1 MKVLHDKLGDKY
13 YKRKGVVEEVR
24 DAYTAIVRMLD
35 NDDRIKIDQAHLETV
50 IPALGKALLL
60 MMNGLSLCHV
70 LQAQLYTFNS
80 V

>member
-24 DAYTAIVRMLD
+24 DTYTAIVRMLD

-50 IPALGKALLL
+50 IPALSKITMDNDL
-60 MMNGLSLCHV
+60 
-70 LQAQLYTFNS
+70 
-80 V
+80 